1 MQKLLSFE
9 EMQQLSGIKVP
20 TWRAWAARR
29 MFPIVRLGRRIKVRE
44 ADFERFIA
52 ERVVPAA
59 PERKGS

>member
-9 EMQQLSGIKVP
+9 EMAQLSGIKVP

-29 MFPIVRLGRRIKVRE
+29 MFPIVRLGRRVKVRE
-44 ADFERFIA
+44 SDFERFIA

-59 PERKGS
+59 PERSGL